1 MGNGVDSAGAT
12 IRASHRCGIAGGRA
26 FAHTHFMNLRITGV
40 AVVSIAALLNATGG
54 VCLAEDKGKAVAP
67 KATAVQRSSVTASWV
82 AAEGSKV
89 SKATLS
95 LDSVRAA
102 ARQKLSAGGGAP
114 TEADIDAL
122 VLLVLQSAQKD
133 AAADLHRLMAEM
145 QANAEKKKALRDAQ
159 QKMKEKKD
167 AISEMNE
174 QDQLALQMAM
184 DRKSKLEQAISNLM
198 KKSSDTSQTI
208 IQNLK

>member
-1 MGNGVDSAGAT
+1 
-12 IRASHRCGIAGGRA
+12 
-26 FAHTHFMNLRITGV
+26 MNLRIAGV
-40 AVVSIAALLNATGG
+40 AVASIVALLSATGG
-54 VCLAEDKGKAVAP
+54 VCLAEDKSKAVVP
-67 KATAVQRSSVTASWV
+67 KATAVQRSSVGASWV

-89 SKATLS
+89 SKATTLS
-95 LDSVRAA
+95 IDAVRAA
-102 ARQKLSAGGGAP
+102 ARQKLSAGGGAT

-159 QKMKEKKD
+159 QKIKEKKD